1 MSKKILAVILA
12 LMMITTSA
20 FGLTSCS
27 QGSEYSVT
35 VGSVTVGA
43 EPNSIVI
50 LSKNL
55 ADIIS
60 CMGYDIKM
68 TGRSDAVTQ
77 KGFQVVP
84 SVGDESAPNVE
95 AIAEIGAEIVFAESN
110 LDPAVKEQIEEKGIT
125 VAIFDDAQTLKQ
137 LKSMYEK
144 IGSILGGNI
153 TGKSQG
159 AEAAKELFDTMK
171 EVKDAVIEE
180 PVVKTICYVY
190 LEDDI
195 LKTMNTGSWG
205 SAMLNYTGA
214 TNVFKQA
221 ESNIVDNKTF
231 LLSNPVCIFCG
242 SEETVEYLKNSIELR
257 ELDALSENTFVVPY
271 EDITMQGYT
280 ALEVLKTLLTNIY
293 PEQFRE
299 Q

>member
-1 MSKKILAVILA
+1 MGKKFLAVILA
-12 LMMITTSA
+12 LLMITTSA

-27 QGSEYSVT
+27 QGSEYPVT

-159 AEAAKELFDTMK
+159 AEASKELFDTMK

-231 LLSNPVCIFCG
+231 LLSNPDCIFCG